1 MNLTYTPAKASLK
14 EKVGYGLGDFSSSMF
29 WKIFSYYLP
38 IFYSDVFGLKAQHAA
53 LLLLVTKLYDAI
65 SDPVMGIICDRT
77 HTKWGK
83 YRPYLLWIA
92 LPFALVGTL
101 SFFTPGWGYAAKHVY
116 AYVMYIL
123 MMTVYTAINV
133 PYGAMLGVVTDD
145 PREKSVFSSYR
156 MFFAYIGSFVAMGIF
171 AIFEKSIAGKP
182 NAAGK
187 IMNGVGDA
195 NPGMW
200 TLVVAIVAVMCFLLF
215 LGCFALTRERVQ
227 QDEKEKGSASIGS
240 DLRALLGNGPWWL
253 LLGGGVGILLF
264 NSIRGGSAAYYFANI
279 LGASPI
285 LTCAVYLMI
294 GEIAQ
299 MLGVLLAVPV
309 SDRIGKKGTF
319 ISVLCVVTVLSV
331 IIWFLPATSGGFWG
345 LVVLQV
351 LICIAIGINS
361 PMLWSMF
368 ADVADYSELK
378 HGTASTGLIFSS
390 SSMAQKFGGALGA
403 FLLMQ
408 VLAWAGYDASLSSQ
422 APGTLTAIRALM
434 SLVPAA
440 GSLLGLVCLLC
451 YPLGSAKMKEIQT
464 QLEIKRNNDNE

>member
-1 MNLTYTPAKASLK
+1 MNLTAVSPKPRLS
-14 EKVGYGLGDFSSSMF
+14 EKIGYGLGDFSSSMF

-65 SDPVMGIICDRT
+65 TDPIMGIIADRT
-77 HTKWGK
+77 NSKWGK
-83 YRPYLLWIA
+83 YRPYLLWMA
-92 LPFALVGTL
+92 LPFAIIGLF
-101 SFFTPGWGYAAKHVY
+101 SFYTPQWGYTAKHIY

-133 PYGAMLGVVTDD
+133 PYGAMLGVVSAD
-145 PREKSVFSSYR
+145 PREKSVFSSFR
-156 MFFAYIGSFVAMGIF
+156 MFFAYIGSFLTMGIF
-171 AIFEKSIAGKP
+171 AIFEKSISGKT
-182 NAAGK
+182 NAAGELMK
-187 IMNGVGDA
+187 GVGDA
-195 NPGMW
+195 SPASWMF
-200 TLVVAIVAVMCFLLF
+200 VVAIIAAICFVSF

-227 QDEKEKGSASIGS
+227 QNEKASGGDSIKS
-240 DLRALLGNGPWWL
+240 DLKALLGNGPWWL

-279 LGASPI
+279 LGVSPI
-285 LTCAVYLMI
+285 LSCAVYLMI

-299 MLGVLLAVPV
+299 LLGVLLAVPV
-309 SDRIGKKGTF
+309 SDKIGKKATF
-319 ISVLCVVTVLSV
+319 ISVLLTVTVLSLFV
-331 IIWFLPATSGGFWG
+331 WFLPQNNFGFWM
-345 LVVLQV
+345 LIVLQI
-351 LICIAIGINS
+351 LICIAVGINS

-408 VLAWAGYDASLSSQ
+408 VLAWAGYDATLTSQ
-422 APGTLTAIRALM
+422 AGGTLTAIKALM
-434 SLVPAA
+434 SIVPAV
-440 GSLLGLVCLLC
+440 GSLLGLVCLIF
-451 YPLGSAKMKEIQT
+451 YPLSTARMKTIQCE
-464 QLEIKRNNDNE
+464 LETKRNK